1 MTTATEAE
9 TMYLLMRVVSWE
21 TMGMITNM
29 GDPVRVARPGVAPE
43 CVGFC
48 LVFASLEAATEAASD
63 GEKILPVRKVQG

>member
-1 MTTATEAE
+1 MEQATMTTATEAE

-29 GDPVRVARPGVAPE
+29 GDPVLAPE